1 MADDGQETRETIEH
15 YFHRGYK
22 YDEIVL
28 FLGKY
33 HGIKMCTRTL
43 KRRLRDYGLKK
54 SGNDGEVNDGHVIA
68 TIQEIMNEAGSLS
81 GYRTVW
87 HALRRRYGIH
97 ISRQKVARIIKELD
111 PLGVEARKAR
121 RLQRREY
128 ISYGPNFCWH
138 MDGKCELKISQIL
151 QIEIKG
157 ITGATFQ
164 KNSQLFYNLCIKDP
178 QKMGR
183 RLIITKV
190 LLRACNSLLHKSA
203 ELN

>member
-81 GYRTVW
+81 GLPNGLARLTQT
-87 HALRRRYGIH
+87 LRY
-97 ISRQKVARIIKELD
+97 
-111 PLGVEARKAR
+111 
-121 RLQRREY
+121 
-128 ISYGPNFCWH
+128 SYF
-138 MDGKCELKISQIL
+138 SS
-151 QIEIKG
+151 KG
-157 ITGATFQ
+157 GE
-164 KNSQLFYNLCIKDP
+164 NY
-178 QKMGR
+178 
-183 RLIITKV
+183 
-190 LLRACNSLLHKSA
+190 
-203 ELN
+203 